1 MTIICFITKINDI
14 CTMISIITGDIINSR
29 KLNNQELWLNPL
41 KSLLNEWGN
50 NPQQWEIFKGDYFQ
64 LEISD
69 PLQSLRAALR
79 IKALIKSLEISDQ
92 QKRKSDIDVRIAIG
106 IGEKE
111 YASDR
116 ISECNGSAFVF
127 SGEKYESL
135 KKEKITLAV
144 KSGWEDFDREINLY
158 LKLAVIH
165 MNKWSYSSA
174 EIANTIL
181 KFPHKT
187 QSEIGNQLGIEQ
199 NSVSGRYT
207 RANLEEIL
215 EVEQM
220 YQEKLRRLLS

>member
-1 MTIICFITKINDI
+1 MCFITKISDI
-14 CTMISIITGDIINSR
+14 CTMISIITGDIVNSR
-29 KLNNQELWLNPL
+29 SLNNQDLWLNPL
-41 KSLLNEWGN
+41 KNLLSEWGS

-79 IKALIKSLEISDQ
+79 IKALIRSLEISDH

-111 YASDR
+111 YVSNR
-116 ISECNGSAFVF
+116 ISESNGSAFVF
-127 SGEKYESL
+127 SGEKYEML

-144 KSGWEDFDREINLY
+144 KSGWEEFDKEINLY
-158 LKLAVIH
+158 LKLAVSY

-174 EIANTIL
+174 EIANTLL
-181 KFPHKT
+181 KNPHKT
-187 QSEIGNQLGIEQ
+187 QAEIGQQLGIEQ
-199 NSVSGRYT
+199 NSVSGRYS

-220 YQEKLRRLLS
+220 FKEKLGRLLT

>member
-1 MTIICFITKINDI
+1 MRFITKISDI
-14 CTMISIITGDIINSR
+14 CIMISIITADIVNSR
-29 KLNNQELWLNPL
+29 SLNNQDLWLNPL
-41 KSLLNEWGN
+41 KNLLNNWGK

-106 IGEKE
+106 IGKKE
-111 YASDR
+111 FTSDR
-116 ISECNGSAFVF
+116 ISESNGSAFVF
-127 SGEKYESL
+127 SGEKYEML

-158 LKLAVIH
+158 LKLVVIF

-181 KFPHKT
+181 KNPHKT
-187 QSEIGNQLGIEQ
+187 QAEIGQQLGIEQ

-220 YQEKLRRLLS
+220 FKEKLGRLLT